1 MPEEILY
8 ITFIAMVAV
17 IMVNIVC
24 AIDHKRAK
32 NLYKKYYEMYLELI
46 RDWKH
51 KLWKNIGAYE
61 APEKGQLYLDL
72 EGGLRLVI
80 FEGKVDGWY
89 EP

>member
-1 MPEEILY
+1 MPNEVLY

-51 KLWKNIGAYE
+51 KLWKHMGAYE

-72 EGGLRLVI
+72 EGIRLVI
-80 FEGKVDGWY
+80 ENGEIEGWY

>member
-24 AIDHKRAK
+24 AIDHKREQRH
-32 NLYKKYYEMYLELI
+32 YERRHKQLI
-46 RDWKH
+46 DWLFGSRTEH
-51 KLWKNIGAYE
+51 WKRMGAYE

-72 EGGLRLVI
+72 EGIRLVI
-80 FEGKVDGWY
+80 ENGELDGWY
-89 EP
+89 IP